1 MDKDLTL
8 YCYLMDL
15 KNVADLKTLQRY
27 DKNAQHDLERLENV
41 KNEIIKYRKELFEQT
56 QKILSA
62 QTKYKV
68 TLHRNVDY
76 WRKNKVTFT
85 VTLSKVYEDIGE
97 NKIKEKQFQGRQRSE
112 AIKEYKALIAQYPGC
127 DTKNNINI

>member
-56 QKILSA
+56 QKIVSA

-68 TLHRNVDY
+68 TLRRNIDY
-76 WRKNKVTFT
+76 WHKNKITFK
-85 VTLSKVYEDIGE
+85 VTLLKIYENIGE
-97 NKIKEKQFQGRQRSE
+97 SIISEKYFQGRQRSE
-112 AIKEYKALIAQYPGC
+112 AIKEYKALIARPFRVLC
-127 DTKNNINI
+127 KLKKLI